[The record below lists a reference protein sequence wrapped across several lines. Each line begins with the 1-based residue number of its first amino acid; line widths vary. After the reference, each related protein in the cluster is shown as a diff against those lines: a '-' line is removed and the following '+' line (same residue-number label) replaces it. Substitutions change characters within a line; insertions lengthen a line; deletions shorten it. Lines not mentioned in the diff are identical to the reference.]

1 MGPSALARPRVF
13 VIDDS
18 PLVCSLAEEELT
30 ASGYEV
36 CAFTDPVKAV
46 DALVQLEPAVV
57 VCDLNMPGLSGVEV
71 LAKVRVA
78 LPDSPVVIYTES
90 NTVSVA
96 VSALQQGAFRYVVK
110 DAAAAGLATEVQR
123 AHEQHLV
130 LRRAREAELQNEKY
144 RQELERMVQ
153 ERTQQLV
160 REHMLRYKQREEHEA
175 QRQQAEAR
183 FREVLERWTEP
194 ILVARDAKVLFVNDS
209 LVALLRHP
217 SKEALVGGDV
227 LTIVH
232 PEEHQEARRLLETS
246 PSAPA
251 PAPAPRKEWR
261 WVRPDRSAVIVEVE
275 LLPVF
280 WEGQQAM
287 MAMAH
292 DVTELKR
299 LTAKMMQMDRMV
311 AVGTLAA
318 GVGHEINNPLA
329 YILSNV
335 IFAVTE
341 LASLQKAGDLPPE
354 AAKRAAS
361 AATALQDAQDGAERV
376 RDIVRDLKTFSRG
389 DEHQALE
396 AVPLHA
402 VLDSALAL
410 ARNEIRHRAL
420 VVKDYGELPL
430 VVASRSRLGQVFVN
444 LLVNAAHAIPEGHAD
459 RNSIRVATRAAGDRV
474 EITISDTGSG
484 IRPEHLPQIFDPFF
498 TTKRVGE
505 GTGLGLAICAGIIR
519 DLGGE
524 ITVQSEVGKGTS
536 FRVMIPVG
544 NVQAVAPAPSQRG
557 MTPATPMAAVGASGN
572 GPASRWSILVVDDEP
587 MFGVAVRRL
596 LSGKHD
602 VRVAGSGREALD
614 HLVRGERFDAILS
627 DVHMPEMTGIE
638 LYETIQQRWPELI
651 PRMGFVTGGAISEEA
666 RIFLEQRRERIFEKP
681 GSLVA
686 LEAFLVR
693 LAQGAAAR

>member
-1 MGPSALARPRVF
+1 MAPSALARPRVF
-13 VIDDS
+13 VVDDS

-36 CAFTDPVKAV
+36 CSFTDPVKAV
-46 DALVQLEPAVV
+46 DSLAQLEPAVV

-71 LAKVRVA
+71 LAKVRAA

-90 NTVSVA
+90 NTVSAA

-110 DAAAAGLATEVQR
+110 DAAAAGLAAEVQR

-160 REHMLRYKQREEHEA
+160 REHKLRDRQREEHEA
-175 QRQQAEAR
+175 QRRQAEAR
-183 FREVLERWTEP
+183 FREVLERWP
-194 ILVARDAKVLFVNDS
+194 DPVMVVRDGKLLFVNDS
-209 LVALLRHP
+209 LVALLRYP
-217 SKEALVGGDV
+217 SRDALVGGDV
-227 LTIVH
+227 LAIVH
-232 PEEHQEARRLLETS
+232 PEEHDEVRQILRQPEPARG
-246 PSAPA
+246 
-251 PAPAPRKEWR
+251 PAPRKERR
-261 WVRPDRSAVIVEVE
+261 WVRPDGSVVVVEVAP
-275 LLPVF
+275 LPVL
-280 WEGQQAM
+280 WEGQQAIM
-287 MAMAH
+287 GMAR
-292 DVTELKR
+292 DVTELKQ

-335 IFAVTE
+335 VFAQSE
-341 LASLQKAGDLPPE
+341 LATVQRMGDVSPEVVRRLSSAG
-354 AAKRAAS
+354 S
-361 AATALQDAQDGAERV
+361 ALQDAQDGAERV

-389 DEHQALE
+389 DEPSDE
-396 AVPLHA
+396 AVDVHA

-410 ARNEIRHRAL
+410 ARNEIRHRAA
-420 VVKDYGELPL
+420 VVKDYGEEVPP

-459 RNSIRVATRAAGDRV
+459 RNSIRVTTRLAGEGRV
-474 EITISDTGSG
+474 EVSIADTGTG

-498 TTKRVGE
+498 TTKRQGE

-519 DLGGE
+519 GLGGE
-524 ITVQSEVGKGTS
+524 ISVQSEVGKGST
-536 FRVMIPVG
+536 FRVVVPVG
-544 NVQAVAPAPSQRG
+544 AAQAVTPEAPPAAPA
-557 MTPATPMAAVGASGN
+557 AAGDGALGDE
-572 GPASRWSILVVDDEP
+572 PRSRWTILVVDDEP

-666 RIFLEQRRERIFEKP
+666 RLFLDQRRERIFEKP
-681 GSLVA
+681 GSLMA
-686 LEAFLVR
+686 LEAFLAR
-693 LAQGAAAR
+693 LAQGAAAS